1 MTGVPFTEMAMPVE
15 GQVLVK
21 IRSSVSGTLVMKYL

>member
-15 GQVLVK
+15 GQVWVK